1 MIELFSDSVGE
12 VDPEVAE
19 ALEAEVGRQENNI
32 ELIASENFV
41 SRAVLEA
48 AGSVMTN
55 KYAEGYPGK
64 RYYGGCENMD
74 TVENLAIKRACELFD
89 CEYANVQSHSGS
101 GANMATYMALI
112 EPGDTIMSMDLSHG
126 GHLSHGAP
134 VSFSGKLYDIAH
146 YRVSEESEVIEPEEL
161 FRVAE
166 ECDPD
171 IVLAGYSAYP
181 REIPFDVFREV
192 ADKHDAYFVVDIAHI
207 AGLVATGHHSSPFPE
222 ADVVTSTTH
231 KTLRGARGGLILT
244 NNGEIA
250 EKIDKTIFPGT
261 QGGPLMHQIAAKAV
275 AFKEAL
281 KPEFSDYQEQIKKN
295 AVRFGEELSDR
306 NFHIVSGGTDNHLLL
321 VNLNPKKITGK
332 KAENILD
339 EVGITANKNTVPGET
354 RSPFITS
361 GIRLGTPA
369 VTTRGMK
376 EDEMARI
383 AELIDRVVSNPDDA
397 DEHRA
402 VAREVSELT
411 AKFPLYPFIEEG
423 FAAAGIS

>member
-1 MIELFSDSVGE
+1 MFTEPVE
-12 VDPEVAE
+12 KVDPKVAE
-19 ALEAEVGRQENNI
+19 ALGEEVKRQENNI

-74 TVENLAIKRACELFD
+74 TVEQLAIDRACELFD
-89 CEYANVQSHSGS
+89 CEFANVQPHSGS

-112 EPGDTIMSMDLSHG
+112 EPGDKILSMDLSHG

-134 VSFSGKLYDIAH
+134 VSFSGKLYDVEH
-146 YRVSEESEVIEPEEL
+146 YGVNEETEVIEAADL
-161 FRVAE
+161 FASAE
-166 ECDPD
+166 QADPD
-171 IVLAGYSAYP
+171 LIVAGYSAYP
-181 REIPFDVFREV
+181 REIPFETFREV
-192 ADKHDAYFVVDIAHI
+192 ADRHNAYLVVDIAHI
-207 AGLVATGHHSSPFPE
+207 AGLVATGNHSNPFPE

-244 NNGEIA
+244 NDEDLA
-250 EKIDKTIFPGT
+250 EKIDSAIFPGI
-261 QGGPLMHQIAAKAV
+261 QGGPLMHLIAAKAV

-281 KPEFSDYQEQIKKN
+281 SEDFIEYQQQIKKN
-295 AVRFGEELSDR
+295 AVRLGKELDER
-306 NFHIVSGGTDNHLLL
+306 GFHIVSGGTDNHLLL
-321 VNLNPKKITGK
+321 VNLNPKEITGK

-354 RSPFITS
+354 RSPFVTS

-369 VTTRGMK
+369 VTTRGM
-376 EDEMARI
+376 EEPQMEEI
-383 AELIDRVVSNPDDA
+383 ADLIDRIVSNPEDI
-397 DEHRA
+397 EIH
-402 VAREVSELT
+402 ARVEEEVSQLT
-411 AKFPLYPFIEEG
+411 AEFPLYPFIEERG
-423 FAAAGIS
+423 LVAAGME